1 MNEYED
7 IIHLPHHVSKKHPQM
22 SMSNRAAQFS
32 PFAALTG
39 YDAAVEE
46 TARLTD
52 RRIELD
58 EYEVQHLD
66 ERIQKILEHCEKHPK
81 VSITYF
87 LPDTR
92 KDGGE
97 YITVTGNVKKI
108 DNYDKKIILT
118 DGTSIPV
125 HEIIGLDGD
134 LFKQQNN
141 SNDYYYD

>member
-22 SMSNRAAQFS
+22 SMSDRAAQFS

-58 EYEVQHLD
+58 EYEAQHLD
-66 ERIQKILEHCEKHPK
+66 EQIQKLSGHLQEHPE

-87 LPDTR
+87 LPDAR
-92 KDGGE
+92 KEGGE
-97 YITVTGNVKKI
+97 YVTVTGRVKKI
-108 DNYDKKIILT
+108 ENYERRIVLM
-118 DGTSIPV
+118 DGSLIPIHEVISISFGGQGV
-125 HEIIGLDGD
+125 ERL
-134 LFKQQNN
+134 
-141 SNDYYYD
+141 

>member
-7 IIHLPHHVSKKHPQM
+7 IIHLPHHVSKKHPQI
-22 SMSNRAAQFS
+22 SMLDRAAQFS

-58 EYEVQHLD
+58 EYEAQHLD
-66 ERIQKILEHCEKHPK
+66 ERIQKLSEHLQEHPE

-87 LPDTR
+87 LPDAR

-97 YITVTGNVKKI
+97 YITVTGSVKKI
-108 DNYDKKIILT
+108 ENYERRIVLM
-118 DGTSIPV
+118 DGTWIPIQEV
-125 HEIIGLDGD
+125 IKIDGE
-134 LFKQQNN
+134 LFRTQV
-141 SNDYYYD
+141 

>member
-1 MNEYED
+1 
-7 IIHLPHHVSKKHPQM
+7 M
-22 SMSNRAAQFS
+22 SMSDRAAQFS

-58 EYEVQHLD
+58 EYEAQHLD
-66 ERIQKILEHCEKHPK
+66 EQIQKLSGHLQEHPE

-87 LPDTR
+87 LPDAR

-97 YITVTGNVKKI
+97 YVTVTGRVKKI
-108 DNYDKKIILT
+108 ENYERRIVLM
-118 DGTSIPV
+118 DGRLIPIHEVISISFGGQGV
-125 HEIIGLDGD
+125 ERL
-134 LFKQQNN
+134 
-141 SNDYYYD
+141 

>member
-7 IIHLPHHVSKKHPQM
+7 IIHLPHHVSRKHPQM
-22 SMSNRAAQFS
+22 SMSDRAAQFS

-52 RRIELD
+52 CRIELD
-58 EYEVQHLD
+58 EYEAQHLD
-66 ERIQKILEHCEKHPK
+66 EQIQKLSGHLQERPE

-87 LPDTR
+87 LPDAR

-97 YITVTGNVKKI
+97 YVTMTGRVKKI
-108 DNYDKKIILT
+108 ENYERRIVLM
-118 DGTSIPV
+118 DGSLIPIHEVISISFGGQGV
-125 HEIIGLDGD
+125 ERL
-134 LFKQQNN
+134 
-141 SNDYYYD
+141 

>member
-7 IIHLPHHVSKKHPQM
+7 IIHLPHHVSRKHPQM
-22 SMSNRAAQFS
+22 SMSDRAAQFS

-52 RRIELD
+52 CRIELD
-58 EYEVQHLD
+58 EYEAQHLD
-66 ERIQKILEHCEKHPK
+66 EQIQKLSGHLQEHPE

-87 LPDTR
+87 LPDAR

-97 YITVTGNVKKI
+97 YVTVTGRVKKI
-108 DNYDKKIILT
+108 ENYERRIVLM
-118 DGTSIPV
+118 DGRLIPIHEVISISFGGQGV
-125 HEIIGLDGD
+125 ERL
-134 LFKQQNN
+134 
-141 SNDYYYD
+141 

>member
-7 IIHLPHHVSKKHPQM
+7 IMHLPHHVSRKHPQM
-22 SMSNRAAQFS
+22 SMSDRAAQFS

-52 RRIELD
+52 CRIELD
-58 EYEVQHLD
+58 EYEAQHLD
-66 ERIQKILEHCEKHPK
+66 EQIQKLSGHLQERPE

-87 LPDTR
+87 LPDAR

-97 YITVTGNVKKI
+97 YVTMTGRVKKI
-108 DNYDKKIILT
+108 ENYERRIVLM
-118 DGTSIPV
+118 DGSLIPIHEVISISFGGQGV
-125 HEIIGLDGD
+125 ERL
-134 LFKQQNN
+134 
-141 SNDYYYD
+141 

>member
-1 MNEYED
+1 MSEYED

-22 SMSNRAAQFS
+22 SMQDRAAQFS

-58 EYEVQHLD
+58 EYEVQQLD
-66 ERIQKILEHCEKHPK
+66 ERIRNLFRHLQEHPE

-87 LPDTR
+87 LPDEK

-97 YITVTGNVKKI
+97 YVTVTGSVKKI
-108 DNYDKKIILT
+108 DLYERKIILM
-118 DGTSIPV
+118 DGTLIPI
-125 HEIIGLDGD
+125 HEAIGIEGE
-134 LFKQQNN
+134 LFRW
-141 SNDYYYD
+141 

>member
-7 IIHLPHHVSKKHPQM
+7 IMHLPHHVSKKHPQM
-22 SMSNRAAQFS
+22 SMRDRAAQFS

-58 EYEVQHLD
+58 EYEAQQLD
-66 ERIQKILEHCEKHPK
+66 ERIQKLSRHLKEHPK

-87 LPDTR
+87 QPDAR

-97 YITVTGNVKKI
+97 YVTVTGSIKKI
-108 DNYDKKIILT
+108 ETYESRIILM
-118 DGTSIPV
+118 DGTWIPI
-125 HEIIGLDGD
+125 HEVIRIEEEETICVGVTER
-134 LFKQQNN
+134 
-141 SNDYYYD
+141 

>member
-7 IIHLPHHVSKKHPQM
+7 VIHLPHHVSRKHPQM
-22 SMSNRAAQFS
+22 SMSDRAAQFS

-52 RRIELD
+52 CRIELD
-58 EYEVQHLD
+58 EYEAQHLD
-66 ERIQKILEHCEKHPK
+66 EQIQKLSGHLQERPE

-87 LPDTR
+87 LPDAR

-97 YITVTGNVKKI
+97 YVTVTGRVKKI
-108 DNYDKKIILT
+108 ENYERRIVLM
-118 DGTSIPV
+118 DGSLIPIHEVISISFGGQGV
-125 HEIIGLDGD
+125 ERL
-134 LFKQQNN
+134 
-141 SNDYYYD
+141 